1 MPNLELTAEE
11 ALLLKEILQSDLGGF
26 AHGDRRHRS
35 SKLSR
40 QAQKE
45 RGSHQANHRPFGEN
59 GLATH

>member
-35 SKLSR
+35 SKLS
-40 QAQKE
+40 Q
-45 RGSHQANHRPFGEN
+45 
-59 GLATH
+59 